1 MTRPLKPI
9 KEFYTESEA
18 ACELNISVI
27 ELYSL
32 LDEYIFNDGSPRPD
46 QLSFCEADLV
56 LLGFWSK
63 SKENPKVIRMPRRRE
78 A

>member
-1 MTRPLKPI
+1 M
-9 KEFYTESEA
+9 KEFYTEAEA
-18 ACELNISVI
+18 AGSLNISVA
-27 ELYSL
+27 ELHGL
-32 LDEYIFNDGSPRPD
+32 LDEHIFNDGNPRPTEITF
-46 QLSFCEADLV
+46 SEADLV